1 MEMNNEVGGC
11 TCISLNG
18 RRLFV
23 GELQGF
29 RVEVLALL
37 LLVELVDQIVD
48 DEIVE
53 VADDKVDDHPVSKL
67 FEKVHRLW
75 LQDGLDV
82 GPLGLLGALNKN
94 KS

>member
-1 MEMNNEVGGC
+1 M
-11 TCISLNG
+11 
-18 RRLFV
+18 
-23 GELQGF
+23 
-29 RVEVLALL
+29 
-37 LLVELVDQIVD
+37 ELVDQIVD